1 MNKQEYLAS
10 LRAAL
15 ACLPESEIEESV
27 AFYTEMIDDRV
38 ADGLTEEE
46 AEAEIT
52 GIEDEIK
59 ARMTELDTDEL
70 RGGTCKVTWKQVSST
85 RIDSK
90 ALKKELPDI
99 AAKYS
104 STSTYR
110 RFLIA

>member
-1 MNKQEYLAS
+1 MSINELDMRVDKIRS
-10 LRAAL
+10 LKRL
-15 ACLPESEIEESV
+15 I
-27 AFYTEMIDDRV
+27 
-38 ADGLTEEE
+38 EE

-59 ARMTELDTDEL
+59 AQMTELDTDKL
-70 RGGTCKVTWKQVSST
+70 RGGNRKVTWKQVSTT
-85 RIDSK
+85 RINSK
-90 ALKKELPDI
+90 SLKKELPDI

>member
-1 MNKQEYLAS
+1 MNAKELDKKVDQIRS
-10 LRAAL
+10 LKRL
-15 ACLPESEIEESV
+15 I
-27 AFYTEMIDDRV
+27 
-38 ADGLTEEE
+38 EE

-52 GIEDEIK
+52 NIEDEIK

-70 RGGTCKVTWKQVSST
+70 RGDACKETWKQVSST

-90 ALKKELPDI
+90 SLKKELPDI

-104 STSTYR
+104 NTTTYR

>member
-1 MNKQEYLAS
+1 MSINELDMKVDQIRNLKR
-10 LRAAL
+10 L
-15 ACLPESEIEESV
+15 I
-27 AFYTEMIDDRV
+27 
-38 ADGLTEEE
+38 EE

-104 STSTYR
+104 SITTYR

>member
-1 MNKQEYLAS
+1 MSISELNMRVDKIRS
-10 LRAAL
+10 LKRL
-15 ACLPESEIEESV
+15 I
-27 AFYTEMIDDRV
+27 
-38 ADGLTEEE
+38 EE

-70 RGGTCKVTWKQVSST
+70 RGGNCKVTWKQVSTT
-85 RIDSK
+85 RIDGKS
-90 ALKKELPDI
+90 LKKELPDI

>member
-1 MNKQEYLAS
+1 MSANELDMRVDKIRS
-10 LRAAL
+10 LKRL
-15 ACLPESEIEESV
+15 I
-27 AFYTEMIDDRV
+27 
-38 ADGLTEEE
+38 EE

-59 ARMTELDTDEL
+59 AQMTELDTDEL
-70 RGGTCKVTWKQVSST
+70 RGGTCKVTWKQVSTT

-90 ALKKELPDI
+90 SLKKELPDI

-104 STSTYR
+104 NTTTYR

>member
-1 MNKQEYLAS
+1 MSINELDMKVDQIRNLKR
-10 LRAAL
+10 L
-15 ACLPESEIEESV
+15 IE
-27 AFYTEMIDDRV
+27 D
-38 ADGLTEEE
+38 

>member
-1 MNKQEYLAS
+1 MSTNELDMRVDKIRS
-10 LRAAL
+10 LKRL
-15 ACLPESEIEESV
+15 I
-27 AFYTEMIDDRV
+27 
-38 ADGLTEEE
+38 EE

-104 STSTYR
+104 SITTYR

>member
-1 MNKQEYLAS
+1 MSINELD
-10 LRAAL
+10 
-15 ACLPESEIEESV
+15 
-27 AFYTEMIDDRV
+27 MRV
-38 ADGLTEEE
+38 DKIRNLKRLIEE

-59 ARMTELDTDEL
+59 ARTTELDTDEL
-70 RGGTCKVTWKQVSST
+70 RGGTCKVTWKQTSTT
-85 RIDSK
+85 RIDNK

-104 STSTYR
+104 NTTTYR

>member
-1 MNKQEYLAS
+1 MSSNELDMRVDKIRS
-10 LRAAL
+10 LKRL
-15 ACLPESEIEESV
+15 I
-27 AFYTEMIDDRV
+27 
-38 ADGLTEEE
+38 EE

-104 STSTYR
+104 NITTYR

>member
-1 MNKQEYLAS
+1 MSINELDMKVDQIRNLKR
-10 LRAAL
+10 L
-15 ACLPESEIEESV
+15 IE
-27 AFYTEMIDDRV
+27 D
-38 ADGLTEEE
+38 

-104 STSTYR
+104 STSTYK

>member
-1 MNKQEYLAS
+1 MSTNELDMRVDKIRS
-10 LRAAL
+10 LKRL
-15 ACLPESEIEESV
+15 I
-27 AFYTEMIDDRV
+27 
-38 ADGLTEEE
+38 EE

-70 RGGTCKVTWKQVSST
+70 RGGTCKLTWKQVSST

-104 STSTYR
+104 SITTYR

>member
-1 MNKQEYLAS
+1 MSINELDMKVDQIRNLKR
-10 LRAAL
+10 L
-15 ACLPESEIEESV
+15 IE
-27 AFYTEMIDDRV
+27 D
-38 ADGLTEEE
+38 
-46 AEAEIT
+46 AEPEIT

>member
-1 MNKQEYLAS
+1 MSANELDMRVDKIRS
-10 LRAAL
+10 LKRL
-15 ACLPESEIEESV
+15 I
-27 AFYTEMIDDRV
+27 
-38 ADGLTEEE
+38 EE

-52 GIEDEIK
+52 GIEDGIK
-59 ARMTELDTDEL
+59 ARMTELGTDEL

-104 STSTYR
+104 SITTYR

>member
-1 MNKQEYLAS
+1 MSTNELDMRVDKIRS
-10 LRAAL
+10 LKRL
-15 ACLPESEIEESV
+15 I
-27 AFYTEMIDDRV
+27 
-38 ADGLTEEE
+38 EE

-52 GIEDEIK
+52 GIEDETK

-104 STSTYR
+104 SITTYR

>member
-1 MNKQEYLAS
+1 MNANELDKKVDQIRS
-10 LRAAL
+10 LKRL
-15 ACLPESEIEESV
+15 I
-27 AFYTEMIDDRV
+27 
-38 ADGLTEEE
+38 EE

-70 RGGTCKVTWKQVSST
+70 RGGTCKVTWKQTSST

-90 ALKKELPDI
+90 TLKKELPDI

-104 STSTYR
+104 TVTIYR

>member
-1 MNKQEYLAS
+1 MSINKLDMKVDQIGELK
-10 LRAAL
+10 R
-15 ACLPESEIEESV
+15 
-27 AFYTEMIDDRV
+27 MI
-38 ADGLTEEE
+38 EE

-52 GIEDEIK
+52 SIEDSIK
-59 ARMTELDTDEL
+59 ATMTEQDTDEL
-70 RGGTCKVTWKQVSST
+70 RGSKCKVIWRMTSTT

-90 ALKKELPDI
+90 SPKKELPNI